1 VSDTSERLRVAL
13 ADRYTVTRELGAGG
27 MATVYLAHDLKHER
41 DVAIKV
47 LHPDLGAALGGERF
61 LSEIRTTARLQHP
74 HILPLLDSGDADGLL
89 YYVMPLVTGET
100 LRARLERERQLPIA
114 DALRIAR
121 EVASALDYAHRQGV
135 IHRDIK
141 PENILLH
148 DGSALVA
155 DFGIALAV
163 QTAGGARM
171 TQTGLSLGTPQ
182 YMSPEQAMGER
193 IIDAR
198 SDVYALGAVLYEM
211 LAGDAPFIGSSVQAI
226 VAKVLS
232 EKPTPI
238 HTLRDTVP
246 LAIEQ
251 AVGTALA
258 KLPADRFAS
267 AAEFATALSNTS
279 GATFSATAVPM
290 RARPL
295 WRDARTWIAVGAGA
309 VALAL
314 TGVLLTRPTASAPSV
329 SRQQVHLWNHTLE
342 PSLSPGSRAVATQA
356 AIAPD
361 GSSIVFV
368 DSTPSGYILMRKLRD
383 ARDATVMAGTDGALS
398 PAFSPDGRWIAYAT
412 TDGKLKKVPVDGG
425 GSITFASD
433 VHDTYRILTWLDD
446 ETVLYLS
453 NKQTL
458 NRVPIDGGSATP
470 LKGWSVTGFSA
481 SLTALPNGRGILLTR
496 CVANCSLSSDVYVY
510 DLRSDSLKLL
520 VSQAAGATYSPT
532 GHLVYTLREGG
543 LFAAAFD
550 LNTLALR
557 GGAVSVVDGVE
568 PTRFAMSQS
577 GALLYSSEDPSA
589 ALSDLIWV
597 ARDGRATLLD
607 SLWRGQF
614 EYPALSPD
622 GKSLA
627 VSVRD
632 KTTDLWIREANGN
645 RHKVFSDG
653 LVNWRASWMPDGK
666 SLTFVVVGA
675 LDKNPFDV
683 TVRTAAAEG
692 SEKAQLLQ
700 RHTFGLWESEVSRD
714 GQWLVVRA
722 DEVGDNNYA
731 IRARRLTGDTT
742 LLAVIVPQTKSTL
755 LNIAL
760 SPDGKWLAYTSNE
773 SGSVELYVT
782 SFPDARAKSVVSR
795 GGGTEPRW
803 SRDGRE
809 LFFVSGG
816 RLNVVSVPRG
826 ATFNPGNPQVLFPL
840 AGYRRARNRPQYDVS
855 PDGQRF
861 VMIRDRANAG
871 GRGVV
876 YVENWFSELRAN
888 VTGGK
893 R

>member
-1 VSDTSERLRVAL
+1 MSDTSERLRVAL